1 MARTPATECES
12 SDQAQSAS
20 WRGDHEV
27 AVGRFGRVF
36 PTPIVQSPVSMVRCR
51 CRSCGWLNSFTA
63 SSSDVFEWVVWQSRI
78 VVKKE
83 RAVPAQSRPHS
94 TTFPIPSPFPSNLPY
109 FLLNRYWPGAPS
121 PLRNCP
127 AFNRETSAKLCN
139 HAQQPRQ
146 EEL

>member
-27 AVGRFGRVF
+27 AVGRFGRDF

-83 RAVPAQSRPHS
+83 RAVPAHIKAPEHDVPH
-94 TTFPIPSPFPSNLPY
+94 
-109 FLLNRYWPGAPS
+109 
-121 PLRNCP
+121 PLSLS
-127 AFNRETSAKLCN
+127 F
-139 HAQQPRQ
+139 
-146 EEL
+146 

>member
-1 MARTPATECES
+1 MSTSIRGTVSDAVRLAGDRLGGGHMARTPATECES

-78 VVKKE
+78 VLKNE
-83 RAVPAQSRPHS
+83 RAVPAQPRPHS
-94 TTFPIPSPFPSNLPY
+94 TTFLIPLP
-109 FLLNRYWPGAPS
+109 FLLTCHIFCSTGIG
-121 PLRNCP
+121 
-127 AFNRETSAKLCN
+127 
-139 HAQQPRQ
+139 Q
-146 EEL
+146 EPHHC